1 MDFLDKLSL
10 AGLVPVIAINDA
22 EDAVPLCRA
31 LSEGGLPVAEITFR
45 TAAAEEA
52 IRRVHEEL
60 PNVLLCAGTVL
71 TTDQVDRAVKAGAAA
86 IVSPGLNPEVVR
98 YCISKNIPVCP
109 GTANPSD
116 IEVALGFGLKAVKV
130 FPAEAIG
137 GIKLIKSMA
146 APYGDMR
153 FMPTGGVNENN
164 MLDYL
169 SFGKI
174 LCCGGSWMVPKDAV
188 EAKDWARITELTR
201 SAVNKMLGLE
211 LRHVGV
217 NSGSPEKAMEDA
229 KRMAA
234 LLGWPIREGN
244 GSIFCGDG
252 FEMMKK
258 PFRGTNGHIAIATN
272 FITRAKWHLEQ
283 RGFVFED
290 ESTASYKNGKMIA
303 IYLKDEI
310 AGFAV
315 HLLQK

>member
-1 MDFLDKLSL
+1 MRFIFPYFRSRY
-10 AGLVPVIAINDA
+10 AAVI
-22 EDAVPLCRA
+22 
-31 LSEGGLPVAEITFR
+31 
-45 TAAAEEA
+45 
-52 IRRVHEEL
+52 
-60 PNVLLCAGTVL
+60 
-71 TTDQVDRAVKAGAAA
+71 
-86 IVSPGLNPEVVR
+86 
-98 YCISKNIPVCP
+98 
-109 GTANPSD
+109 
-116 IEVALGFGLKAVKV
+116 AVKV

-169 SFGKI
+169 AFPKI

-188 EAKDWARITELTR
+188 ENKDWARITELTR

-229 KRMAA
+229 VKFAK
-234 LLGWPIREGN
+234 LLGWEIKDGN
-244 GSIFCGDG
+244 SSTFVGTG

-258 PFRGTNGHIAIATN
+258 PFRGTHGHIAIGCNSVA
-272 FITRAKWHLEQ
+272 RAKWHLEQ
-283 RGFVFED
+283 RGFEFVD
-290 ESTASYKNGKMIA
+290 ESEATFKNGKLHA

-310 AGFAV
+310 AGYAV
-315 HLLQK
+315 HLVQK

>member
-31 LSEGGLPVAEITFR
+31 LAEGGLPVAEITFR

-52 IRRVHEEL
+52 IRRVHEAL
-60 PNVLLCAGTVL
+60 PDVLLCAGTVL
-71 TTDQVDRAVKAGAAA
+71 TTDQVDRAVNAGAAA
-86 IVSPGLNPEVVR
+86 IVSPGLNPVVVKH
-98 YCISKNIPVCP
+98 CIDKGVPVCP
-109 GTANPSD
+109 GTSNPSD
-116 IEVALGFGLKAVKV
+116 IEAALSFGLKTVKV

-153 FMPTGGVNENN
+153 FMPTGGINENN

-169 SFGKI
+169 SFPKI

-188 EAKDWARITELTR
+188 ENKDWARITELTR

-211 LRHVGV
+211 MRHVGV
-217 NSGSPEKAMEDA
+217 NSGSPEKALEDA
-229 KRMAA
+229 KMFAG
-234 LLGWPIREGN
+234 LLGWEIRD
-244 GSIFCGDG
+244 GSSSAFVGTG
-252 FEMMKK
+252 LELMKK
-258 PFRGTNGHIAIATN
+258 PFRGTHGHIAIATN
-272 FITRAKWHLEQ
+272 FIARAKWHLEQ
-283 RGFVFED
+283 RGFRFVD
-290 ESTASYKNGKMIA
+290 ESEASYKNGKMMA

>member
-1 MDFLDKLSL
+1 MEFLEKLSL
-10 AGLVPVIAINDA
+10 AGLVPVIAIEDA
-22 EDAVPLCRA
+22 NDAVPLCKA

-52 IRRVHEEL
+52 IRKVHEAL
-60 PNVLLCAGTVL
+60 PDVLLCAGTVL
-71 TTDQVDRAVKAGAAA
+71 TTEQVDRAVNAGAAA

-98 YCISKNIPVCP
+98 YCLSKNIPVCP

-116 IEVALGFGLKAVKV
+116 LEVALSLGLKAVKV

-146 APYGDMR
+146 APYGDLK
-153 FMPTGGVNENN
+153 FMPTGGINENN

-169 SFGKI
+169 SFDRI
-174 LCCGGSWMVPKDAV
+174 LCCGGSWMVPKDAIA
-188 EAKDWARITELTR
+188 AKDWAKITALTR
-201 SAVNKMLGLE
+201 SAVDKMLGFE
-211 LRHVGV
+211 LRHIGI
-217 NSGSPEKAMEDA
+217 NSGNPEQAMKDA
-229 KRMAA
+229 KLLSA
-234 LLGWPIREGN
+234 LLGWEIKDGN
-244 GSIFCGDG
+244 SSVFCGTG

-258 PFRGTNGHIAIATN
+258 PFRGTHGHIAVGCTSVA
-272 FITRAKWHLEQ
+272 RAKWHLEQ

-290 ESTASYKNGKMIA
+290 ESTASVKNGKMVA

-315 HLLQK
+315 HLVQK